1 MSCTYIRCSAEKQM
15 GREGRGTLIQS
26 ELPACGDALLSRYG
40 GSMQMVYLD
49 PPFNTGK
56 RFDMKMRVG
65 AKGYRTGSPTLALP
79 AYEDRWRDRAQ
90 YLGLMREALVVAR
103 GLLKKRVQSFCTR
116 TAAWPHTCAC

>member
-15 GREGRGTLIQS
+15 GREGRGTLIQA

-56 RFDMKMRVG
+56 RFDMKMRRDP
-65 AKGYRTGSPTLALP
+65 ARARPPSPCPRMKTA
-79 AYEDRWRDRAQ
+79 
-90 YLGLMREALVVAR
+90 GVTAR
-103 GLLKKRVQSFCTR
+103 SIW
-116 TAAWPHTCAC
+116 A